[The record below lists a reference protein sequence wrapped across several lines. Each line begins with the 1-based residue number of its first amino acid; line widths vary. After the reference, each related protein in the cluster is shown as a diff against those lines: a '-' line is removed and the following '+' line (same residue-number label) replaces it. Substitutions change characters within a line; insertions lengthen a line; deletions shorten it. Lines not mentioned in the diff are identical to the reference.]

1 MAFRVRLLLIVF
13 FVLGA
18 RAWGQ
23 AERRDPHVGY
33 LYPAGGRRGTVV
45 QVTVG
50 GQFLRGVT
58 DAIVTGEG
66 VHVTGIE
73 YIPPL
78 RGLTPEQRVEIR
90 RRLQAA
96 RQKILAKM
104 GRPAMAN
111 GAFGGD
117 LPGGRLPAAKAATSA
132 KIPAQP
138 VELPDHPLLRN
149 LDKLNLR
156 QLMNVANELFLDRKK
171 QQQNAQLAEMVVMQV
186 AIDPNA
192 TPTEREIRLR
202 SPAGLTN
209 PLRFEVGTLPE
220 ALEEEVNDPD
230 SNPLLGPTPIY
241 DLPIV
246 LNGQIKPGD
255 VDRFRFRARRGQKLV
270 MDAQARRLMPYLADA
285 VPGWFQATLALYG
298 PNGKQVAFADNGRFQ
313 PDPVI
318 CYEVPANGI
327 YELEIRDALYRGR
340 EDFVYRLA
348 AGELPLV
355 TRMFPLGARIGS
367 SAIASIAGWNLPVSQ
382 LELDARP
389 SADGVRRTILVS
401 GEYLSDPVSYA
412 VDDLPECNETE
423 PNDDRDNA
431 QSVTL
436 PIIVNGRVNRP
447 GDVDV
452 YSFKGYV
459 GEEVVAEVIARRL
472 GSPLDSFLQLTDAS
486 GNVLAWN
493 DDHEDPEAGL
503 VTHHADSY
511 LRARLPKDGTYY
523 ARLSDVQHHGGDDY
537 AYRLRLGPPRP
548 DFALRMT
555 PSSVSAPVGRGAPI
569 DVHVVRKD
577 GFDGP
582 IELGLR
588 NAPAGFRLDGAR
600 VPAGRDHVR
609 MTLAWPQQPFDQPVE
624 LQLEGRARIGGEIVS
639 RPVVP
644 AEDMMQAFIYR
655 HLVPSQ
661 KLLVSGPAMGRRGWQ
676 IWLTGD
682 NPVRIPAGGTAVAQY
697 KSPNFRILQN
707 LKLELNDP
715 PKGVTLQ
722 RVAVT
727 LDGLALVLKADGK
740 TTKPGYADNL
750 IVDAFIET
758 TAPRPGGRPGAP
770 PVAAAGRGIA
780 APVTAGARRPAISAT
795 PTPGAATQPR
805 RVYVGVLPAI
815 PFEIVQ
821 R

>member
-1 MAFRVRLLLIVF
+1 MAFRGRWLLIVF

-18 RAWGQ
+18 RAWAQQ

-33 LYPAGGRRGTVV
+33 LYPAGGRQGTVV
-45 QVTVG
+45 QVAVG

-58 DAIVTGEG
+58 GAVVTGEG
-66 VHVTGIE
+66 VHVSGIE

-78 RGLTPEQRVEIR
+78 RNLTPEQRVEIR

-96 RQKILAKM
+96 RQKRLAEM
-104 GRPAMAN
+104 GRAGRAN
-111 GAFGGD
+111 FAFGGD
-117 LPGGRLPAAKAATSA
+117 LPGGRLSATEAKA
-132 KIPAQP
+132 PAQP
-138 VELPDHPLLRN
+138 VVLPNHPLLRN
-149 LDKLNLR
+149 LDKLSLR
-156 QLMNVANELFLDRKK
+156 QLMNVANELFFNRKK

-186 AIDPNA
+186 TIDFSA

-230 SNPLLGPTPIY
+230 ANPQLGPLPTY

-246 LNGQIKPGD
+246 LNGQITPGD

-298 PNGKQVAFADNGRFQ
+298 PNGKQLAFADSGRFQ

-318 CYEVPANGI
+318 CYEVPADGE
-327 YELEIRDALYRGR
+327 YEVEIRDALYRGR

-348 AGELPLV
+348 VGELPLV

-367 SAIASIAGWNLPVSQ
+367 TTIASIAGWNLPSDRLQ
-382 LELDARP
+382 LDARP
-389 SADGVRRTILVS
+389 SADGVRRTIVCS
-401 GEYLSDPVSYA
+401 GQYLSDPVSYA
-412 VDDLPECNETE
+412 VSDLPECNEVE
-423 PNDDRDNA
+423 PNDDRGNA
-431 QSVTL
+431 QGVAL
-436 PIIVNGRVNRP
+436 PIVVNGRVNPP

-452 YSFKGYV
+452 YSFKGYT

-472 GSPLDSFLQLTDAS
+472 GSPLDSLLQLTDAS
-486 GNVLAWN
+486 GTVLAWN

-523 ARLSDVQHHGGDDY
+523 ARLSDAQHHGGDDY
-537 AYRLRLGPPRP
+537 AYRLRLSPPRP

-555 PSSVSAPVGRGAPI
+555 PSSVNAPAGRAAPI
-569 DVHVVRKD
+569 DIHVVRKD
-577 GFDGP
+577 GFDGL
-582 IELGLR
+582 IDLGLR
-588 NAPAGFRLDGAR
+588 NAPDGFSLGGAR

-609 MTLAWPQQPFDQPVE
+609 MTLASPQQPFDQPVE
-624 LQLEGRARIGGEIVS
+624 LQLEGRARIGGDIVS

-661 KLLVSGPAMGRRGWQ
+661 KLLVSVPPAMGRRGWQ
-676 IWLTGD
+676 IWLTGE
-682 NPVRIPAGGTAVAQY
+682 NPVRIPAGGTALAQF

-707 LKLELNDP
+707 VKLELNDP
-715 PKGVTLQ
+715 PAGVTLQ
-722 RVAVT
+722 RTAVT
-727 LDGLALVLKADGK
+727 PDGLALVLKADGK
-740 TTKPGYADNL
+740 TAKPGYADNL
-750 IVDAFIET
+750 IVDASIEM
-758 TAPRPGGRPGAP
+758 TAPRPGGRPGP
-770 PVAAAGRGIA
+770 PAA
-780 APVTAGARRPAISAT
+780 TGARRAGASATPTPRPTPSGKAAT
-795 PTPGAATQPR
+795 PTPGATTQPR
-805 RVYVGVLPAI
+805 RVSLGVLPAI
-815 PFEIVQ
+815 PFVIVQ